1 MGDDDYRLAVII
13 AEVEEKLMDLVLC
26 LRVEIAGRFIGEE
39 DGRIVDKCPGYGDS
53 LLLSAGEFGW
63 LVVHPF
69 GKPHVRKQPGS
80 SGMRVLVGT
89 ARDECGDH
97 HVFEG
102 SELRQKVME
111 LEYETDLAVPEG
123 RKLLTGEFKDRSA
136 VDFQSPGIRSREC
149 TEDLQQGGFPG
160 S

>member
-1 MGDDDYRLAVII
+1 
-13 AEVEEKLMDLVLC
+13 
-26 LRVEIAGRFIGEE
+26 
-39 DGRIVDKCPGYGDS
+39 
-53 LLLSAGEFGW
+53 
-63 LVVHPF
+63 
-69 GKPHVRKQPGS
+69 
-80 SGMRVLVGT
+80 MRVLVGT
-89 ARDECGDH
+89 ARDECGNH

-102 SELRQKVME
+102 SELRQEVME

-136 VDFQSPGIRSREC
+136 VDFQSPGIRGREC